1 MKKWTAAMAAV
12 GALFASTALHAQ
24 DYPGKPITV
33 IVPYGAGQAT
43 DVMCRVFLEQLKVE
57 LGATIV
63 IENRVGAASNV
74 GASEASKARP
84 DGYTLLCTGSA
95 THVANPLIYSDMGFD
110 PDTSLLPITG
120 IASTGYVVATG
131 SAFKGK
137 TIGDVIEQAKASPDS
152 VRMGLVSTTARVVN
166 GMLSEATGASFN
178 VVPYAGGNQALFPDL
193 IRGDVAVAIEAMPS
207 AVGPIQGGQIEG
219 LAVTLPERSTLIPDV
234 PTLKES
240 GIDLTLV
247 GWNAFYAPAGTP
259 EEIITQV
266 NAAAVK
272 ALAHPDVAER
282 LKTVASTPMPTTPDE
297 LAALIQRD
305 RATWKPMVE
314 LYNLKVN

>member
-1 MKKWTAAMAAV
+1 MKNWKAGLAVVAGMLVSTTA
-12 GALFASTALHAQ
+12 HAQ
-24 DYPGKPITV
+24 DYPSKPITV
-33 IVPYGAGQAT
+33 IVPYAAGQAT

-110 PDTSLLPITG
+110 PDTSLAPITG
-120 IASTGYVVATG
+120 VAATGYVVLGG
-131 SAFKGK
+131 SAVADKS
-137 TIGDVIEQAKASPDS
+137 IGDVIEQAKSAPDT

-166 GMLSEATGASFN
+166 GMFSEAAGVSFN
-178 VVPYAGGNQALFPDL
+178 AVPYAGGNQALFPDL
-193 IRGDVAVAIEAMPS
+193 MRGDIDVAIEAMPS
-207 AVGPIQGGQIEG
+207 AVGQISGEQIRG
-219 LAVTLPERSTLIPDV
+219 LAVTLPERSSLIPDV

-240 GIDLTLV
+240 GIDLTLI

-259 EEIITQV
+259 DEIITQV
-266 NAAAVK
+266 NEASAR
-272 ALAHPDVAER
+272 ALAHPDVAKR
-282 LKTVASTPMPTTPDE
+282 LETVASTPMPTTPEE
-297 LAALIQRD
+297 LTTLIQQD
-305 RATWKPMVE
+305 RAAWKPMVE
-314 LYNLKVN
+314 LYDLKVN

>member
-1 MKKWTAAMAAV
+1 MRRWI
-12 GALFASTALHAQ
+12 GALAALAGGLATTVAGAQ
-24 DYPGKPITV
+24 DYPAKPITV

-43 DVMCRVFLEQLKVE
+43 DVMCRVFLEQLKVD
-57 LGATIV
+57 LAATIV

-74 GASEASKARP
+74 GAAEASKARP

-110 PDTSLLPITG
+110 PDTSLVPITG
-120 IASTGYVVATG
+120 IASTGYVVAAGATMHNK
-131 SAFKGK
+131 SV
-137 TIGDVIEQAKASPDS
+137 TDLVEQAKAAPDT

-166 GMLSEATGASFN
+166 GMFSEAAGVSFN
-178 VVPYAGGNQALFPDL
+178 LVPYAGGNQALFPDL
-193 IRGDVAVAIEAMPS
+193 IRGDIDVAIEAMPS
-207 AVGPIQGGQIEG
+207 AVGPISGGQIRG
-219 LAVTLPERSTLIPDV
+219 LAVTLPERSKLIPDV

-259 EEIITQV
+259 ADILARLNE
-266 NAAAVK
+266 AAIK
-272 ALAHPDVAER
+272 ALAHPDVATR
-282 LKTVASTPMPTTPDE
+282 LETVASMPMPTSPEE
-297 LAALIQRD
+297 LSELIQRD
-305 RATWKPMVE
+305 RAAWKPMVE

>member
-1 MKKWTAAMAAV
+1 MKRLTRAIAAAAAMIAWTAA
-12 GALFASTALHAQ
+12 GAQA
-24 DYPGKPITV
+24 YPDKPITV

-43 DVMCRVFLEQLKVE
+43 DVMCRVFLEQLKAE

-74 GASEASKARP
+74 GAAEASKATP

-110 PDTSLLPITG
+110 PDAGLMPITG
-120 IASTGYVVATG
+120 IASTGYVVAG
-131 SAFKGK
+131 GK
-137 TIGDVIEQAKASPDS
+137 AVEGKSISDVIAQAKETPDN

-166 GMLSEATGASFN
+166 GMLSEAAGASFN
-178 VVPYAGGNQALFPDL
+178 IVPYAGGNQALFPDL
-193 IRGDVAVAIEAMPS
+193 IRGDIDVAIEAMPS
-207 AVGPIQGGQIEG
+207 AVGPVSGGQIRG
-219 LAVTLPERSTLIPDV
+219 LAVTLPERSALIPDV

-259 EEIITQV
+259 EEIIAQL

-272 ALAHPDVAER
+272 ALAHPDVAKR
-282 LKTVASTPMPTTPDE
+282 LETVASTPMSTTPEE
-297 LAALIQRD
+297 LTALIQKD
-305 RATWKPMVE
+305 RASWKPMVE
-314 LYNLKVN
+314 KYNLKVN

>member
-1 MKKWTAAMAAV
+1 MTRWTTALAAV
-12 GALFASTALHAQ
+12 GAMLASTALNAQ
-24 DYPGKPITV
+24 DYPSKPITV
-33 IVPYGAGQAT
+33 VVPYGAGQAT
-43 DVMCRVFLEQLKVE
+43 DVMCRVFLDQLKVE

-74 GASEASKARP
+74 GAAEASKARP

-110 PDTSLLPITG
+110 PDAGLLPITG
-120 IASTGYVVATG
+120 IASTGYVVAGG
-131 SAFKGK
+131 SAVKGK
-137 TIGDVIEQAKASPDS
+137 TITDVVARAKASPDT

-166 GMLSEATGASFN
+166 GMLSEAAGVKFN
-178 VVPYAGGNQALFPDL
+178 IVPYAGGNQALFPDL
-193 IRGDVAVAIEAMPS
+193 IRGDIDVAIEAMPS
-207 AVGPIQGGQIEG
+207 IVGPIKGGRIQG
-219 LAVTLPERSTLIPDV
+219 LAVTLPERSALIPDV

-259 EEIITQV
+259 REIIERV
-266 NAAAVK
+266 NAAARK
-272 ALAHPDVAER
+272 ALAHPDVAKR
-282 LKTVASTPMPTTPDE
+282 LETVASTPMPTSPEE
-297 LAALIQRD
+297 LAGLIQRD
-305 RATWKPMVE
+305 RAAWKPMIE